1 MSCYELCIDMGSCY
15 TTIYKKNSGI
25 VLREPTLAILQTSG
39 KNMKVLKMGIEAQQL
54 YGKISDDEVFV
65 RPVVDGVVKNISL
78 TQKILEYFLG
88 KVIQYR
94 FVKPAIK
101 VVACLPVGLKK
112 EEYEDIKKMYYA
124 VGFAKIDFV
133 YGSVCASF
141 AGSPYL
147 AQNRANLIVDI
158 GGGKTEISCI
168 TNGKII
174 SACSA
179 NVGGNFVDRAIVEQ
193 LQHSKNYIINQ
204 NLASKIKCEIGSLY
218 ETDTS
223 SMEVVVQESSANS
236 QITTVVH
243 ARDITKP
250 ICESYFKIAQ
260 LIQAFLGDCSP
271 EVVEDIQKSGIVVCG
286 GGAKMTGLEAFFKK
300 VLKLSV
306 FVLDNPEVAS
316 VLGSEKLFGDYN
328 MLQKV
333 KEEN

>member
-1 MSCYELCIDMGSCY
+1 MLSYELCIDMGSSY

-39 KNMKVLKMGIEAQQL
+39 KNMKVVKMGLEAQRL
-54 YGKISDDEVFV
+54 YGKTSDDEVFV
-65 RPVVDGVVKNISL
+65 RPIVGKIVK
-78 TQKILEYFLG
+78 
-88 KVIQYR
+88 YR

-101 VVACLPVGLKK
+101 VIACLPVGLKK
-112 EEYEDIKKMYYA
+112 EEYDDIKKMYFA

-158 GGGKTEISCI
+158 GGGRTEIACI

-174 SACSA
+174 SACSV
-179 NVGGNFVDRAIVEQ
+179 NVGGNYVDRLIVSE
-193 LQHSKNYIINQ
+193 LQHNKNFIINQ
-204 NLASKIKCEIGSLY
+204 NLAGKIKCEIGSLY

-223 SMEVVVQESSANS
+223 SIEVVVQEASANS
-236 QITTVVH
+236 QITTIVH

-250 ICESYFKIAQ
+250 ICEAYFKIAQ

-271 EVVEDIQKSGIVVCG
+271 EVVEDIRKSGIVVCG
-286 GGAKMTGLEAFFKK
+286 GGAKITGLETFFKK
-300 VLKLSV
+300 ILGLSV
-306 FVLDNPEVAS
+306 FVLDNPEVAT
-316 VLGSEKLFGDYN
+316 VLGSEKLLSDYN